1 MCFVQITSEVYLLSH
16 LRGKKHQ
23 QALQDNNSGKAMS
36 KQEIVSLP
44 LWFYQMSNKN
54 LIFSAFEIRKLG
66 HTEIEINFF
75 DHLQILANGIF
86 FYSQNETFTCIFSSH
101 SINLNSFIK
110 KLIFCSKQCK
120 RL

>member
-1 MCFVQITSEVYLLSH
+1 
-16 LRGKKHQ
+16 
-23 QALQDNNSGKAMS
+23 MS
-36 KQEIVSLP
+36 KQEIVSLS

-54 LIFSAFEIRKLG
+54 LILSAFEIRKLG

-75 DHLQILANGIF
+75 DHLQILASGIF

-101 SINLNSFIK
+101 NINLNNFIK